1 MRNKGRMRMKK
12 ISMWIAALLFAAVLA
27 GCAGKQQADSGY
39 RIYCVDESGTSLEAE
54 EYVPQAEGGDA
65 LIRELAAK
73 LGEAPKQIGHHKAIP
88 DGIGILSAVQTER
101 SLRVDFNG
109 TYSEMDNI
117 TEVFCRAAVVK
128 TLAQVPGVD
137 TVEFTV
143 NGKELTDSQG
153 NPIGVMSSESFIDT
167 KGNGINSY
175 AYAALTLYFADES
188 GKKLEKEVRSLHYSS
203 NESLEQVVVEEMIQ
217 GPENGML
224 QAVVP
229 EDMKIM
235 DVVTEK
241 KVCTVN
247 LGESAG
253 KAAEGFPDAELALYA
268 LVNAICDN
276 CEVEQVQVMIAGDTA
291 EKFLGTVDIS
301 SPFEKK
307 ENLVD
312 TSGKDKTP
320 GVGVDPAL
328 QDDGK

>member
-1 MRNKGRMRMKK
+1 MKK
-12 ISMWIAALLFAAVLA
+12 INILIAALLLTAALA
-27 GCAGKQQADSGY
+27 GCERKQQTDPGC

-54 EYVPQAEGGDA
+54 DYVPQAEGGDA
-65 LIRELAAK
+65 LIQELAAK
-73 LGEAPKQIGHHKAIP
+73 LGEMPKQPGHRKAIP
-88 DGIGILSAVQTER
+88 DGIGILSAVRTER

-128 TLAQVPGVD
+128 TLAQVPEVD

-175 AYAALTLYFADES
+175 AYAALALYFPDGS

-203 NESLEQVVVEEMIQ
+203 NESLEQVVVGEMIQ
-217 GPENGML
+217 GPENEAL
-224 QAVVP
+224 NAVVP
-229 EDMKIM
+229 ADTKIV
-235 DVVTEK
+235 DVMTEQ

-247 LGESAG
+247 LGESSG

-268 LVNAICDN
+268 IVNAICDN
-276 CEVEQVQVMIAGDTA
+276 CEVEQVQFLIAGDTA

-301 SPFEKK
+301 RPFEKK

-312 TSGKDKTP
+312 TSEKDKTP

-328 QDDGK
+328 QDNGK